1 MLNVNDKAPDFS
13 LKDAEGNTVSLSD
26 LLGKRTVLYFYPK
39 DSTPGCTRQAC
50 AFSAEYGEFKRLGV
64 NVVGISRDSEKS
76 HGRFAEKYSLPFTL
90 LSDPTGE
97 VHEKYGV
104 LKNKKLYGRTF
115 LGTERTTFIIN
126 EEGYITTI
134 MRKVKPDTNAKD
146 VIAAL

>member
-50 AFSAEYGEFKRLGV
+50 AFSAEYGEFRRLGV
-64 NVVGISRDSEKS
+64 NVIGVSRDSEKS
-76 HGRFAEKYSLPFTL
+76 HSRFAEKYSLPFTL

-104 LKNKKLYGRTF
+104 LKNKKLYGRSF

-126 EEGYITTI
+126 EEGYITSI

>member
-26 LLGKRTVLYFYPK
+26 LLGKKTVLYFYPK

-64 NVVGISRDSEKS
+64 NVIGVSRDSEKS
-76 HGRFAEKYSLPFTL
+76 HSRFAEKYSLPFTL

-104 LKNKKLYGRTF
+104 LKNKKLYGRSF

-126 EEGYITTI
+126 EEGYITSI